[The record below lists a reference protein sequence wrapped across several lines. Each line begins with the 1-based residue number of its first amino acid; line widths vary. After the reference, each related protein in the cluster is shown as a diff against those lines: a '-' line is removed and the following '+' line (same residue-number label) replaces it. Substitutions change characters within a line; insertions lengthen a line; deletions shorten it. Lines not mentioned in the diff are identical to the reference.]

1 MIPKLF
7 PNIEDDFF
15 GDNLLSKFFEIQRN
29 LCIPAANVYENPQE
43 YRIEI
48 AAPGMKKSD
57 FSVNVEKKT
66 LTISSD
72 VKKPEALENE
82 KNLRKEFCFQ
92 TFKRC
97 FSLPEDSSPSKIS
110 ASYSEGILT
119 VKVPKQKAEEAKT
132 KEIRIE

>member
-57 FSVNVEKKT
+57 FSVNVEKNT

-72 VKKPEALENE
+72 VKKPETVENE
-82 KNLRKEFCFQ
+82 KTLRREFCYQ

-97 FSLPEDSSPSKIS
+97 FSLPEDSNPSKIT
-110 ASYSEGILT
+110 ASYNEGILT
-119 VKVPKQKAEEAKT
+119 VLVPKQKAEESKA